1 MYDTCMEEQFS
12 GTYPLNESE
21 DEASGQGALPCRIH
35 GLLAKD
41 APRAVLLRR
50 GPTKWVQL
58 ILWHTDTDIFEEGQW
73 FHGRIYET
81 HSDLSPDGSL
91 FLYLARKEKT
101 PERERSSYTWKWTAI
116 SHPPY
121 FTALALWPV
130 GEEWDGG
137 GIFLDNRS
145 IWLCHQSARA
155 HSDHRPQGLK
165 VQATFEPPR
174 FTERSRRDGWEQA
187 QEGRFSWAKDPTRI
201 LGQRSV
207 TEQPAIWRK
216 PSPDGRFY
224 LVREWYREPDHL
236 WAKLVYLLDTATN
249 QQLPLDQTTWEEWD
263 QQGRLVFARDGKLW
277 SGEMNAGLLTPSLI
291 ADFNANKPTSVLPPA
306 WAKRW

>member
-1 MYDTCMEEQFS
+1 MEEQWY
-12 GTYPLNESE
+12 GTYPP
-21 DEASGQGALPCRIH
+21 DEPEGASGEQEVISCRIH
-35 GLLAKD
+35 GLLAES

-58 ILWHTDTDIFEEGQW
+58 ILWHTDSDSFEEGQW

-81 HSDLSPDGSL
+81 HSDLSPDGTL
-91 FLYLARKEKT
+91 LLYLARKDKT
-101 PERERSSYTWKWTAI
+101 PARERSSYTWKWTAI

-121 FTALALWPV
+121 LTALALWPV

-155 HSDHRPQGLK
+155 HPDHRPQGLRI
-165 VQATFEPPR
+165 QATFEPPR
-174 FTERSRRDGWEQA
+174 FTERSKRDGWEQA
-187 QEGRFSWAKDPTRI
+187 QPGRFSWAKDPTQL
-201 LGQRSV
+201 LGRRAV
-207 TEQPAIWRK
+207 TDQPAIWRK
-216 PSPDGRFY
+216 PSPDGRFS
-224 LVREWYREPDHL
+224 LVREWYREPDFS
-236 WAKLVYLLDTATN
+236 WARLVYLLDTATN
-249 QQLPLDQTTWEEWD
+249 QQIALDQTTWEEWD

-277 SGEMNAGLLTPSLI
+277 SGEINDGFLTPRLI
-291 ADFNANKPTSVLPPA
+291 ADFNANKPTGILPPA

>member
-1 MYDTCMEEQFS
+1 MEEQPS
-12 GTYPLNESE
+12 VINPP
-21 DEASGQGALPCRIH
+21 DEPEGEKSGQKEIPCRID
-35 GLLAKD
+35 GLIARD

-58 ILWHTDTDIFEEGQW
+58 ILWHTDSDTFEAGQW
-73 FHGRIYET
+73 FRGRIYES
-81 HSDLSPDGSL
+81 HSDLSPDGTL
-91 FLYLARKEKT
+91 FLYLARKDKT
-101 PERERSSYTWKWTAI
+101 PARQRSSYTWKWTAI

-137 GIFLDNRS
+137 GSFLDNRS

-155 HSDHRPQGLK
+155 HPNHRKLPRGLK

-174 FTERSRRDGWEQA
+174 FVERALRNGWEQA
-187 QEGRFSWAKDPTRI
+187 QPGRFSWAKDPTRI
-201 LGQRSV
+201 LSLRSV

-224 LVREWYREPDHL
+224 LIREWYRDPDFS
-236 WAKLVYLLDTATN
+236 WAKLTCLLDSETN

-263 QQGRLVFARDGKLW
+263 QQGRLVFAREGKLW
-277 SGEMNAGLLTPSLI
+277 SGEISNGQITPRLI
-291 ADFNANKPTSVLPPA
+291 ADFNASKPTSVLPPA